1 MIQGYLPTSNGPRAL
16 EAALSGPDARPA
28 SLLTGGSHQVSSS
41 SSPSSGTS
49 PSSSASTASTRDET
63 AAGRSPVIRFYKAW
77 DPWGA
82 LGNFSPHAIEMADP
96 PSEVPVSGGSGS
108 DASSEGSRKT
118 KLYRS
123 VEHYYQASKFSQAT
137 EEGRKLAQQVRPAVI
152 ADICICLHLYFLIQ
166 TSLSW
171 RYLLI

>member
-28 SLLTGGSHQVSSS
+28 SLLTGGGHQVSSS
-41 SSPSSGTS
+41 SSSSSG
-49 PSSSASTASTRDET
+49 PSSSLASAASTRDET
-63 AAGRSPVIRFYKAW
+63 AAGRPSVIRFYKAW

-82 LGNFSPHAIEMADP
+82 LGNFSPHAIEMAEP
-96 PSEVPVSGGSGS
+96 PSEVPVSGGSGG
-108 DASSEGSRKT
+108 DASSEGLRKM

-137 EEGRKLAQQVRPAVI
+137 EEGSKLAQQVRPAVV